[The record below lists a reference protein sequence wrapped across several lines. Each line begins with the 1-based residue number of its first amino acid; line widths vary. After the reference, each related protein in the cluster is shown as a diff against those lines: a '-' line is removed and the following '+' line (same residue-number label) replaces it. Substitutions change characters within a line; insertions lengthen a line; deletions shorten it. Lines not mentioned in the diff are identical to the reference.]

1 MGSGAERSR
10 GRGGRDRSRQA
21 ALSADRA
28 ARARCVIDTHA
39 HLGALDD
46 ADEAVDRA
54 AEAGVTRILTVGTD
68 IDDCRR
74 ALSLA
79 VRHDGV
85 FAILGIHP
93 HEAGT
98 ATDDD
103 IAALRALLEHPQAVA
118 VGETGLD
125 WFRDYA
131 PRDDQRRLFAAEL
144 GLATELGKPVVIH
157 TRAADDDTLAALADF
172 RGRVVLHCFSAPH
185 MLPTALERGWY
196 VSFAG
201 NATFPKAV
209 DLRLAATEVPA
220 ERILA
225 ETDSPYL
232 APQPVR
238 GRPNEPAHVVHTV
251 AALARA
257 RGEEPAE
264 LERQIE
270 RNASAGLG

>member
-1 MGSGAERSR
+1 
-10 GRGGRDRSRQA
+10 
-21 ALSADRA
+21 
-28 ARARCVIDTHA
+28 VIDTHA
-39 HLGALDD
+39 HLAALDD
-46 ADEAVDRA
+46 ADEAVERA
-54 AEAGVTRILTVGTD
+54 ANAGVTRILTVGTD

-79 VRHDGV
+79 ERYNGV

-93 HEAGT
+93 HQAAT
-98 ATDDD
+98 ATDED
-103 IAALRALLEHPQAVA
+103 IAELRELLRHPKAVA

-125 WFRDYA
+125 WFRNYA
-131 PRDDQRRLFAAEL
+131 PRDDQRRLFAGEL
-144 GLATELGKPVVIH
+144 ELASGLGKPVVIH

-172 RGRVVLHCFSAPH
+172 EGTVVLHCFSSPH

-209 DLRLAATEVPA
+209 DLRLAASQVPA

-232 APQPVR
+232 APQTVR
-238 GRPNEPAHVVHTV
+238 GRRNEPANVVHTL

-257 RGEEPAE
+257 RGQETAE

-270 RNASAGLG
+270 ENATACFGL

>member
-1 MGSGAERSR
+1 
-10 GRGGRDRSRQA
+10 
-21 ALSADRA
+21 
-28 ARARCVIDTHA
+28 VIDTHA

-79 VRHDGV
+79 ERHDGV
-85 FAILGIHP
+85 FAILGVHP

-103 IAALRALLEHPQAVA
+103 IAALRDLLEHPKAVA

-131 PRDDQRRLFAAEL
+131 PRDDQLRLFAAEL
-144 GLATELGKPVVIH
+144 ELAAELGKPVVIH
-157 TRAADDDTLAALADF
+157 TRAADDDTLAGLADHP
-172 RGRVVLHCFSAPH
+172 GTVVLHCFSSPH
-185 MLPTALERGWY
+185 MLPTALDRGWY

-201 NATFPKAV
+201 NVTFPKAV
-209 DLRLAATEVPA
+209 DLRLAATQVPA
-220 ERILA
+220 ERLLA

-238 GRPNEPAHVVHTV
+238 GKRNEPAYVVHT
-251 AALARA
+251 LASLAQA

-264 LERQIE
+264 LEAQIE
-270 RNASAGLG
+270 RNAAACFGL

>member
-1 MGSGAERSR
+1 M
-10 GRGGRDRSRQA
+10 
-21 ALSADRA
+21 
-28 ARARCVIDTHA
+28 IDTHA
-39 HLGALDD
+39 HLTSLDD
-46 ADEAVDRA
+46 PEEAIDRA
-54 AEAGVTRILTVGTD
+54 FGAGVTRILTVGTSVED
-68 IDDCRR
+68 ARR
-74 ALSLA
+74 ALALA
-79 VRHDGV
+79 ERHDGV
-85 FAILGIHP
+85 FGILGIHP
-93 HEAGT
+93 HEAGM
-98 ATDDD
+98 ATTEDV
-103 IAALRALLEHPQAVA
+103 AALRDLLAHPKAVA

-125 WFRDYA
+125 WYRDYA
-131 PRDDQRRLFAAEL
+131 PQDAQRRLFAAEL
-144 GLATELGKPVVIH
+144 ELASEFGKPAVIH
-157 TRAADDDTLAALADF
+157 TRAADDDTLAALGEF
-172 RGRVVLHCFSAPH
+172 TGTVVLHCFSSPH

-238 GRPNEPAHVVHTV
+238 GKRNEPANVVHTLE
-251 AALARA
+251 ALARA

-270 RNASAGLG
+270 RNAAQCFGL

>member
-1 MGSGAERSR
+1 M
-10 GRGGRDRSRQA
+10 
-21 ALSADRA
+21 
-28 ARARCVIDTHA
+28 IDTHA
-39 HLGALDD
+39 HLTSLDD
-46 ADEAVDRA
+46 ADEAIARA
-54 AEAGVTRILTVGTD
+54 AAAGVTRILTVGTSVED
-68 IDDCRR
+68 GRR
-74 ALSLA
+74 ALALA
-79 VRHDGV
+79 DRHADV

-93 HEAGT
+93 HEAGA
-98 ATDDD
+98 ATDDELG
-103 IAALRALLEHPQAVA
+103 ALRDLLAHPKAVG

-131 PRDDQRRLFAAEL
+131 PRDEQRRLFVAEL
-144 GLATELGKPVVIH
+144 ELAAELGKPVVIH
-157 TRAADDDTLAALADF
+157 TRAADDDTLAELAGF
-172 RGRVVLHCFSAPH
+172 TGTVVLHCFSSPH
-185 MLPTALERGWY
+185 LLPTALERDWY

-270 RNASAGLG
+270 RNASACFGL

>member
-1 MGSGAERSR
+1 M
-10 GRGGRDRSRQA
+10 
-21 ALSADRA
+21 
-28 ARARCVIDTHA
+28 IDTHA
-39 HLGALDD
+39 HLTALDD
-46 ADEAVDRA
+46 GDEAVERA
-54 AEAGVTRILTVGTD
+54 AEAGVTRILTVGTS

-79 VRHDGV
+79 ERHDGV
-85 FAILGIHP
+85 FAVLGIHP
-93 HEAGT
+93 HDAGRVEEG
-98 ATDDD
+98 AVRE
-103 IAALRALLEHPQAVA
+103 ICRLQNHPKAVA
-118 VGETGLD
+118 VGEIGLD

-131 PRDDQRRLFAAEL
+131 PHDDQLRLFDSQLSMAAEI
-144 GLATELGKPVVIH
+144 GKPVVIH
-157 TRAADDDTLAALADF
+157 TRAADEDTLAALAGFD
-172 RGRVVLHCFSAPH
+172 GTVVLHCFSSPRT
-185 MLPTALERGWY
+185 LPTAVERGWY

-209 DLRLAATEVPA
+209 DLRLAATQVPA

-238 GRPNEPAHVVHTV
+238 GRRNEPANVVHTL
-251 AALARA
+251 AALAQA

-270 RNASAGLG
+270 RNAAECFSLP